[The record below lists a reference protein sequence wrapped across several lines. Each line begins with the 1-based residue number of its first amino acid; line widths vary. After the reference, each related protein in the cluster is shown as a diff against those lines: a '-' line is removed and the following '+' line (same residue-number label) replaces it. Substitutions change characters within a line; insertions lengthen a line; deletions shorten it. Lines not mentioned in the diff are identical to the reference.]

1 MFNKIKRELNI
12 LKDEKQAKILAKYF
26 KTGKG
31 EYGEGDS
38 FLGIKMEG
46 QRSIAKKYY
55 KETSLGDISILLK
68 SNIHE
73 YRVVALL
80 ILIEKYKKEDKEK
93 IFKFYLKNRKGIN
106 NWDLVDM
113 SAPKIVGDFLLEKE
127 KDILYKFAKSKNLWD
142 RRIAIVSTLFFI
154 SKNKTRDALKIS
166 EILIKDSHDLIN
178 KAVGWVL
185 REVEKKEKEKLVNFL
200 NKNYKNLNRTT
211 LRYAI
216 EKFNEKER
224 KEWLNKK
231 NKNEK

>member
-224 KEWLNKK
+224 KEWLNK
-231 NKNEK
+231 EKQK